1 MSIPR
6 PRRSIE
12 VAYAAM
18 PDPGDS
24 FLNDSLI
31 LLTTEFA
38 ARVHR
43 EMVADIVHDCYEN
56 LMTHVPRTA
65 HIYLVPWAR
74 RRLLGR
80 IGQHREPSVTEML
93 SIPPHRL

>member
-6 PRRSIE
+6 PRPSVE
-12 VAYAAM
+12 AVDHAPAG
-18 PDPGDS
+18 GDS
-24 FLNDSLI
+24 FLNDVVI
-31 LLTTEFA
+31 LLTVEFA

-43 EMVADIVHDCYEN
+43 ETVAEVVHDCYEN
-56 LMTHVPRTA
+56 LLAHVPRTA
-65 HIYLVPWAR
+65 DTYLVPWAR

-80 IGQHREPSVTEML
+80 LGQHREPSVTEML